1 MTIQHGILS
10 WSSYQTCAFSVVAI
24 MWDILFFPFSVQ
36 NVKTISS
43 LWMKSLGLSVSEK
56 LCNEV
61 DRIWYFYC
69 DTVFTVA
76 DGGSSVK
83 FIYTIPV
90 VTYHANDE

>member
-1 MTIQHGILS
+1 MSIAYLL
-10 WSSYQTCAFSVVAI
+10 WSSYQTCVSSMVAI
-24 MWDILFFPFSVQ
+24 MWDILFFSFSVQ

-43 LWMKSLGLSVSEK
+43 LWMKTLGLSVSEK

-61 DRIWYFYC
+61 DRIWYLYC

-83 FIYTIPV
+83 FMYTILV
-90 VTYHANDE
+90 VTYHASDE